1 MTDLE
6 RYAWLKEQL
15 YRAAYFSEQEGDMNP
30 LFEWNLH
37 LPTTAFESVDEAID
51 RAIAEQQ
58 AYDSQYPL
66 D

>member
-1 MTDLE
+1 MTDSE

-15 YRAAYFSEQEGDMNP
+15 YRAVYCPDGDP
-30 LFEWNLH
+30 RPIFEWNLH
-37 LPTTAFESVDEAID
+37 LPTTAHESIDGAID

-58 AYDSQYPL
+58 AYDDSCDPL